1 VKPLILNMTSSPI
14 RYSQEPSLS
23 QLLQPL
29 DQEAIAQVVQML
41 DDWMA
46 DESGYDEATWDDLK
60 QALNQGREDVG
71 SRRLFVE

>member
-1 VKPLILNMTSSPI
+1 MTSFPI
-14 RYSQEPSLS
+14 RHSQEPQLS

-29 DQEAIAQVVQML
+29 DQETVNQVVQML

-60 QALNQGREDVG
+60 LALNQGREDVG
-71 SRRLFVE
+71 ARRLFVE